1 MKAFEKKLSGIY
13 VPGYQQSTSKKFDYN
28 PDEMILDVLDTDED
42 RIMYSYNNG
51 YGRKTKSGIKQQIK
65 NSR

>member
-1 MKAFEKKLSGIY
+1 MKVFEKKLSGIY

-42 RIMYSYNNG
+42 RIMYSYNSS
-51 YGRKTKSGIKQQIK
+51 YGRKTRSEAKQHIK

>member
-13 VPGYQQSTSKKFDYN
+13 IPGYQQSTSKKFDYN
-28 PDEMILDVLDTDED
+28 TDEMILDVLDTDED
-42 RIMYSYNNG
+42 KIMYSYNSS
-51 YGRKTKSGIKQQIK
+51 YARKTKSGVKQHIK